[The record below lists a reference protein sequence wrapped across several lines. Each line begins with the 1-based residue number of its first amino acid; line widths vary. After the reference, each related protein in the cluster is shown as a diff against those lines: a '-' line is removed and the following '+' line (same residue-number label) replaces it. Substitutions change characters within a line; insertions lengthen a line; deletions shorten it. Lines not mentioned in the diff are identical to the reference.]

1 MKDTGG
7 ERRKGMSPKKEAEK
21 NKAVWDGLVAH
32 VGRGEEAVKL
42 LEAVYV
48 EMGPYRQDKV
58 SDETWRKV
66 CDFFGFDDS
75 E

>member
-1 MKDTGG
+1 MKNTGG
-7 ERRKGMSPKKEAEK
+7 ERRRGVSPKKAEK
-21 NKAVWDGLVAH
+21 NQAVWNGLVAH

>member
-1 MKDTGG
+1 
-7 ERRKGMSPKKEAEK
+7 MSPKKIVRTPSGPSTLEEK